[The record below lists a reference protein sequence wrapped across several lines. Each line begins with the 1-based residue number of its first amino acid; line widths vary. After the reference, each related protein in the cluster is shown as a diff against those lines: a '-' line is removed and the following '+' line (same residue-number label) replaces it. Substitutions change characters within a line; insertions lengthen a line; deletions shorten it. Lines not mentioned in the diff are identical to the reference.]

1 MNRLSVLPLALAA
14 LLPAVSACGDDDNP
28 SGAATSF
35 TATLI
40 GANEVPAVAT
50 NATGSAT
57 LTVNGQQI
65 DYTVNVT
72 NITNAVVAHI
82 HIAPAGVNGPVRL
95 NLCGTGAPLPACTS
109 GTGVLVTGT
118 NGTTVGMPAIS
129 FDSLVSAM
137 RTGGAYVNVHTT
149 CGRLYGG
156 PTGMQYRR
164 RDPGAGGG
172 ELVARTGHG
181 AECGRPHLSAA

>member
-1 MNRLSVLPLALAA
+1 MDRLSVLPLALAA
-14 LLPAVSACGDDDNP
+14 LLPALSACGDDNNP

-65 DYTVNVT
+65 EYTVNVS
-72 NITNAVVAHI
+72 NIQNAVVAHI
-82 HIAPAGVNGPVRL
+82 HIAPTGENGPVRL

-109 GTGVLVTGT
+109 GTGVLATGT
-118 NGTTVGMPAIS
+118 NGTTVGTPAIS

-137 RTGGAYVNVHTT
+137 RSGGAYVNVHTT
-149 CGRLYGG
+149 AEGCTAG
-156 PTGMQYRR
+156 Q
-164 RDPGAGGG
+164 PGCNIGG
-172 ELVARTGHG
+172 EIRGQVEA
-181 AECGRPHLSAA
+181 S